1 MVRGTALGVVTVMT
15 LSQVSCFELKT
26 GGDGGGEKHQRL
38 FGDRPDRAGMEGL
51 SSAHLEGN
59 DREKVRPSATP
70 RQVRTSV
77 VREDRAPGRR
87 TTDAIL
93 QRILAIPPRG
103 SMDDTI
109 PVGLTADQL
118 RLAAIREHISTRLWP
133 VTAGMSS
140 HDFNKLMDQ
149 MAMFEFTFERR
160 GMVVAVETERRRA
173 VQDRRAS
180 YEHYFPGSRLEP
192 NEPKG

>member
-1 MVRGTALGVVTVMT
+1 
-15 LSQVSCFELKT
+15 
-26 GGDGGGEKHQRL
+26 
-38 FGDRPDRAGMEGL
+38 
-51 SSAHLEGN
+51 
-59 DREKVRPSATP
+59 
-70 RQVRTSV
+70 
-77 VREDRAPGRR
+77 
-87 TTDAIL
+87 
-93 QRILAIPPRG
+93 
-103 SMDDTI
+103 MDDTI